1 MKILSINAGS
11 SSLKFTLFNF
21 PEREELISGNFE
33 KIGVG
38 NSFYKIK
45 LNNEKIEKKAEMKD
59 HSDAVKLLM
68 DELIANKVIDNLGDI
83 DGIGHRIV
91 QGADRYNK
99 SVLIDEKVIKD
110 IDELSSLAPLHNP
123 AHIIGIKAFKEVLP
137 NVPMVAVFDT
147 AYHQTI
153 EKENYLYAVPYE
165 WYEKYNV
172 RKYGAHGTSHRF
184 VNLEISKRLGRDD
197 LKVISC
203 HIGNGSSITAIDKG
217 KVIDTSMGFTPLA
230 GVMMGTRSGDID
242 VSLIPYVM
250 KKENKNIDEIMTDL
264 NKKSGLLGISGVSSD
279 NRDVEDAALNGNERA
294 ILAQN
299 MYAQKIANYIA
310 MYNNMLGGADV
321 ITMTAGLGEN
331 AILMR
336 EMIIERIASLGVI
349 IDKEENNVRG
359 VFKLITKPESK
370 IPVYIV
376 PTNEELMIAEDTFEL
391 VK

>member
-11 SSLKFTLFNF
+11 SSLKFTLFDF
-21 PEREELISGNFE
+21 PEKKELMSGNFE

-45 LNNEKIEKKAEMKD
+45 VNGEKIERSVDMKD

-68 DELIANKVIDNLGDI
+68 DELLQNKVIENLEDI

-99 SVLIDEKVIKD
+99 SVLIDEKVIND
-110 IDELSSLAPLHNP
+110 IDELSSLAPLHNL

-153 EKENYLYAVPYE
+153 EEVNFLYPVPYE
-165 WYEKYNV
+165 WYKNYNV
-172 RKYGAHGTSHRF
+172 RKYGAHGTSHRY
-184 VNLEISKRLGRDD
+184 VNLEISKQLGRDD

-217 KVIDTSMGFTPLA
+217 RVIDTSMGFTPLA
-230 GVMMGTRSGDID
+230 GVMMGTRCGDID

-250 KKENKNIDEIMTDL
+250 KKENKNIDEILTDL
-264 NKKSGLLGISGVSSD
+264 NKKSGLLGVSGVSSD
-279 NRDVEDAALNGNERA
+279 SRDVEDAANNGNVRA
-294 ILAQN
+294 ILAQEI
-299 MYAQKIANYIA
+299 YAQKIANYVA

-331 AILMR
+331 AIHMR
-336 EMIIERIASLGVI
+336 KMIIDRIQSLGVV
-349 IDKEENNVRG
+349 IDEEENNVRG
-359 VFKLITKPESK
+359 EFKLITKPESK
-370 IPVYIV
+370 IPVYVV
-376 PTNEELMIAEDTFEL
+376 PTNEELMIADDTYEL